1 MVTKQ
6 KTVDFIDGI
15 VYNINICL
23 CVIADLEAAF
33 FERMFFM
40 TKKPVRKKRKFRFF
54 AVFVVVFLF
63 VMVFKCAGQI
73 VEINSLNA
81 QRADLEGNY
90 AELMDQQD
98 KLEEQ
103 KALLNDETYLKR
115 LARENLLM
123 IREGEYLVVPYE
135 ENEDVVEYDEN
146 APSDDEDIH

>member
-1 MVTKQ
+1 
-6 KTVDFIDGI
+6 
-15 VYNINICL
+15 
-23 CVIADLEAAF
+23 
-33 FERMFFM
+33 M
-40 TKKPVRKKRKFRFF
+40 TKKPIRKKRKFRFF

-135 ENEDVVEYDEN
+135 ENDDVVEYDEN